1 MRVCCVKENN
11 ASEGNSAGLLF
22 PDYSDIKPP
31 TPLLF
36 FFFLVFSQLLLV
48 SFPIYYGIPIC
59 IYYKCSYIKTI
70 IILTENYAHN
80 WKILEFAFV
89 FLTLLKYS

>member
-1 MRVCCVKENN
+1 MQVKEI
-11 ASEGNSAGLLF
+11 LLACSF
-22 PDYSDIKPP
+22 QIIQTSSPP
-31 TPLLF
+31 HPCFF